1 MSVKLLKERFIR
13 NLILFMKKYLP
24 GIRNALLFVPMANP
38 LMANFKG
45 FTSSIKAA
53 IAFNKVN

>member
-1 MSVKLLKERFIR
+1 MQ
-13 NLILFMKKYLP
+13 NYLP
-24 GIRNALLFVPMANP
+24 GVRNRLHLIPMANP